1 MLMKNSRIFRYKP
14 AHLSFALLLCAVY
27 LFDHPVLRAQERGDS
42 LPANI
47 DIRADQVEGQISP
60 QLYGQFDE
68 FMFEGVKRGLT
79 AELIRDRGFDEAP
92 NAIGLPRDWAREPDD
107 RNDDPGLHFGWDDAV
122 YYPTSRDFSR
132 ERAEHSLRVELSEED
147 GQRHGIHQRGIAI
160 RRGIP
165 YRGYLWIRT
174 DGITARVDVAL
185 EADRTGG
192 QTYASAEINNVSGD
206 WKKYDFTLTASK
218 SDALAKFV
226 ISFGGKGRLWLDQ
239 VSLFPGDAL
248 DGVRPDVF
256 QKIKALRPAFIRWP
270 GGNVAQDYHWMWG
283 IGPRDQRFTWTN
295 LSWGNELEPG
305 DFGTD
310 EFVRFCQRAGAEPSL
325 TVNVEGR
332 GATVDEAAAWVE
344 YANGSASSRH
354 GAMRAANGNPDP
366 FKVKYWEIGNE
377 IWGDWVRGHSDANTY
392 AANYKRYAA
401 ALSGV
406 DPSIRLIAV
415 GDNNMDWNRTV
426 LGTAG
431 SQIDYLAIH
440 HYYGAAETGGD
451 SSNLMAHPLSYERFY
466 KQVAEVIRELVPG
479 RTIRLAINEWNTA
492 LPLPRQHSMESAL
505 YAARLMNVFE
515 RSDIVAMSAVSDM
528 VNGWSGGVIQ
538 ASRDAVFVTPT
549 YLVNELY
556 NRRLGAARL
565 AARVSSPTFD
575 TSKEGKG
582 VPYLDVVVSH
592 SADSQHVFVKAV
604 NTHAQRSL
612 QTTVHVGGAP
622 VASSAVMETI
632 NGHSMSEANSFATPN
647 AISTHVRR
655 IKTGSEFVVVFP
667 EHSISVITLEVLHS
681 PIQTNK

>member
-1 MLMKNSRIFRYKP
+1 MLIKDSRIFRYKP

-92 NAIGLPRDWAREPDD
+92 NAIGLPRDWGREPDD
-107 RNDDPGLHFGWDDAV
+107 RNDDPGLHFGWDDTI
-122 YYPTSRDFSR
+122 YYVVRHDYVRAP
-132 ERAEHSLRVELSEED
+132 AEHSLRVELSGED
-147 GQRHGIHQRGIAI
+147 AQRRGIHQSGVSI
-160 RRGIP
+160 RRGVP
-165 YRGYLWIRT
+165 YRGYLWIKT
-174 DGITARVDVAL
+174 DGFTAHVDVAL

-192 QTYASAEINNVSGD
+192 GSYASAEVKDVSGD
-206 WKKYDFTLTASK
+206 WKKYEFTLTPSK

-226 ISFGGKGRLWLDQ
+226 VLFRGKGRLWVDQ
-239 VSLFPGDAL
+239 VSLLPGDAI
-248 DGVRPDVF
+248 DGVRADVF
-256 QKIKALRPAFIRWP
+256 EKIKALRPAFIRWP

-295 LSWGNELEPG
+295 LSWGNELEPS

-310 EFVRFCQRAGAEPSL
+310 EFVRLCRRVGAEPSI
-325 TVNVEGR
+325 TVNVEGP
-332 GATVDEAAAWVE
+332 GASADEAVAWVE
-344 YANGSASSRH
+344 YANSPSSSSI
-354 GAMRAANGNPDP
+354 GAMRAMHGNPEP
-366 FKVKYWEIGNE
+366 FKVRYWEIGNE

-392 AANYKRYAA
+392 VANYKRYAA
-401 ALSGV
+401 AMSGV

-426 LGTAG
+426 LGAAG

-440 HYYGAAETGGD
+440 HYYGAAEMGGD
-451 SSNLMAHPLSYERFY
+451 PSNLMAHPLSYERFY
-466 KQVAEVIRELVPG
+466 KQVVEVMRELVPA

-556 NRRLGAARL
+556 NRRLGTARL
-565 AARVSSPTFD
+565 AARVSGPTFD

-582 VPYLDVVVSH
+582 VPYLDVVVSR
-592 SADSQHVFVKAV
+592 SSDGQNIFIKAV
-604 NTHAQRSL
+604 NTNPQKSL
-612 QTTVHVGGAP
+612 RTTVHVGG
-622 VASSAVMETI
+622 VGLASSAVMETI
-632 NGHSMSEANSFATPN
+632 NGRSMSAANSFATPN
-647 AISTHVRR
+647 AISTHVGM
-655 IKTGSEFVVVFP
+655 IKTGSDFVVVFP
-667 EHSISVITLEVLHS
+667 ERSISVITLKVLRS
-681 PIQTNK
+681 RTKSDQ

>member
-14 AHLSFALLLCAVY
+14 AHLSFAVLFCAVC
-27 LFDHPVLRAQERGDS
+27 LFDHPALHAQERGDS

-60 QLYGQFDE
+60 LLYGQFDE

-92 NAIGLPRDWAREPDD
+92 NAIGLPRDWGREPDD
-107 RNDDPGLHFGWDDAV
+107 RNDDPGLHFGWDDTV
-122 YYPTSRDFSR
+122 YYPTGHDFPR
-132 ERAEHSLRVELSEED
+132 ERAEHSLRLELSEED

-239 VSLFPGDAL
+239 VSLMPGDAL

-295 LSWGNELEPG
+295 LSWGNEREPS

-310 EFVRFCQRAGAEPSL
+310 EFVRFCRRAGAEPSL

-366 FKVKYWEIGNE
+366 FEVKYWEIGNE

-401 ALSGV
+401 AMSGV
-406 DPSIRLIAV
+406 DPPIRLIAV
-415 GDNNMDWNRTV
+415 GDNNMDWNRMV

-440 HYYGAAETGGD
+440 HYYGAAEMGGD

-466 KQVAEVIRELVPG
+466 KQVAEVMRELVPG
-479 RTIRLAINEWNTA
+479 RSIRLAINEWNTA

-538 ASRDAVFVTPT
+538 ASRDDVFVTPT